1 MHIDSYKFGKII
13 IDGRE
18 YSSDCIVF
26 GNSVKSNWQR
36 KKGHLLSDNDL
47 QSVIKNKPTLL
58 IVGSGKSGKMKIPNE
73 TRHFLLE
80 EEIQLEIVDT
90 NKAVKRFNELSKTG
104 VKIAAALHLTCEYII
119 SSEATFRIL
128 SPVSLLLRS

>member
-13 IDGRE
+13 INGKE

-26 GNSVKSNWQR
+26 GNSVKSNWHR

-73 TRHFLLE
+73 TRHYLLE

-90 NKAVKRFNELSKTG
+90 SKAIKRFNELSKTG
-104 VKIAAALHLTCEYII
+104 VKIAAALHLTC
-119 SSEATFRIL
+119 
-128 SPVSLLLRS
+128 

>member
-13 IDGRE
+13 IDGVE

-26 GNSVKSNWQR
+26 GNSVKSNWRR
-36 KKGHLLSDNDL
+36 KKGHLLSDKDL
-47 QSVIKNKPTLL
+47 QPVINNKPTVL

-90 NKAVKRFNELSKTG
+90 NKAVERFNELSKTG
-104 VKIAAALHLTCEYII
+104 VKIAAALHLAC
-119 SSEATFRIL
+119 
-128 SPVSLLLRS
+128 